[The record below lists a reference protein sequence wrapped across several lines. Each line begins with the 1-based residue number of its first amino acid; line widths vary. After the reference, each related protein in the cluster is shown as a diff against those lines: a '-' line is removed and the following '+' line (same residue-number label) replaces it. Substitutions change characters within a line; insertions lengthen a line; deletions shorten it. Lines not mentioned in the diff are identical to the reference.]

1 MAATKTSKQPGP
13 ARSLS
18 AMFQQEREEAADDF
32 DVAGLPPS
40 LALPTRSKR
49 TLPVP
54 DLTGLGKVWELIGP
68 GGAGKTVLAR
78 WLGGGLVERGM
89 EDRAILAALDPANRT
104 LTHFFDD
111 VQQPPSADPVQT
123 TAWLRELLG
132 FVAKQRANAVLD
144 YGGNNVSK
152 VRLVEAAPTIADSME
167 QDGVALVAA
176 YVLTPR
182 VDDLAPLVTFEAR
195 GFRPRATAMI
205 LNLGRAET
213 PAAFDA
219 VRRQSAYKA
228 ALDRGA
234 VELWMPALEP
244 QSLALQVE
252 QQRFQFHQARDG
264 EVPAGRK
271 ASTISALERVMIREW
286 LQRMDEEFAAV
297 STWLPWAV
305 S

>member
-1 MAATKTSKQPGP
+1 MADTKTSKQPGP